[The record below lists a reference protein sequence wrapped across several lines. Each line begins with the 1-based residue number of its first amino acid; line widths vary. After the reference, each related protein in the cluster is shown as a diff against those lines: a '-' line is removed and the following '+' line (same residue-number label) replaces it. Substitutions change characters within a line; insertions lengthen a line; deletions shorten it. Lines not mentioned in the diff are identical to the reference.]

1 MPLYLV
7 RHAHAVTDEENRK
20 RPLSERGR
28 AQMRALAAF
37 FNNNQLFTPAHV
49 WHSPLLRARETAEL
63 LLNGLASDAA
73 LVETPGLLPED
84 DPLVIA
90 KRLQAINTAINIA
103 LVGHQPHL
111 GALTTLLLR
120 GKPARELVDVQKAAV
135 ISLGQTGEIHK
146 KTGLALWRINWIVTP
161 DLLTARPAPAA
172 PIWPP

>member
-7 RHAHAVTDEENRK
+7 RHAHAVDEEENRK

-28 AQMRALAAF
+28 TQVRALAAF

-73 LVETPGLLPED
+73 LVETPDLLPED
-84 DPLVIA
+84 DPVLIA
-90 KRLQAINTAINIA
+90 NRIQAINTAINIA

-111 GALTTLLLR
+111 GALVTLLLR

-146 KTGLALWRINWIVTP
+146 KTGRALWRINWHITP

-172 PIWPP
+172 QPWPP